1 LHSSLTSDSSV
12 EDFIANNPLFYSLPR
27 TLISTIAP
35 YFKECEFAAHEI
47 IFAEGSIG
55 DCFYIIRRGQVQ
67 IMRLRDGEELVLSEL
82 DAGDGFGE
90 MALMIDQPRSAT
102 VRASENVK
110 ALVLNRD
117 NFLTLSRS
125 LPALAE
131 KFNKLLAERVSLLES
146 GDPAVSATER
156 FKSTRSKKL
165 DYSYLDL
172 LMRLNEAAG
181 GDAQVEHCRETGKL
195 AKEVSK
201 MLCPMVSEEIFF
213 AGFLHEIGKVS
224 LPREL
229 LVRERT
235 GGELSDS
242 EREKFTHIFKYAVE
256 ILQPN
261 PSLCE
266 AVSFIQ
272 YLDRTSYAEMPLEAQ
287 ILKAVDDFLMLSS
300 HSYLNLG
307 IEAALEII
315 HEKSGT
321 LYNPRVVAALDKNL
335 RKFNSVQ
342 VDSQL
347 SVLKM
352 MVIALDRKDL
362 YTWRH
367 SMDVRDMGLR
377 LCKRLGL
384 GRKETEYTRIGSEL
398 HDVGKIFIDESVLN
412 APRKLTDEEF
422 AIMKTHAGHSGNF
435 LRDIPGMDELA
446 TIVRA
451 HHEKFDGSGYPD
463 GLRGE
468 EIPFLARIMTIA
480 DVWSALTTARVYR
493 LNADGS
499 PMGFD
504 VERAVNIMSDMNSKG
519 HFDPQLFP
527 EFCEIVKEI
536 QKEQLLLSE
545 GKALQA

>member
-1 LHSSLTSDSSV
+1 LHSSLTGDSSV

-27 TLISTIAP
+27 TLIATIAP
-35 YFKECEFAAHEI
+35 YFSEREFSANEVV
-47 IFAEGSIG
+47 FAEGSIG
-55 DCFYIIRRGQVQ
+55 DCFYILRRGQVQ
-67 IMRLRDGEELVLSEL
+67 IVQNRDGEELVLSEL

-102 VRASENVK
+102 VRASETVK

-131 KFNKLLAERVSLLES
+131 KFNKLLAERVSLLECVDQS
-146 GDPAVSATER
+146 SHGTER
-156 FKSTRSKKL
+156 FKATRTKKL

-172 LMRLNEAAG
+172 LMRLNQAAG
-181 GDAQVEHCRETGKL
+181 GEAQVEHCRETGKL

-201 MLCPMVSEEIFF
+201 MLCPMVSDEIFF
-213 AGFLHEIGKVS
+213 AGFLHEIGKIS
-224 LPREL
+224 LPGEL

-235 GGELSDS
+235 GGELTDG
-242 EREKFTHIFKYAVE
+242 EKEKFANIFKAAVD
-256 ILQPN
+256 ILEPN
-261 PSLCE
+261 PTLSE

-272 YLDRTSYAEMPLEAQ
+272 YLDRPSYGEMPLEAQ
-287 ILKAVDDFLMLSS
+287 ILKVVDDFLMLSS
-300 HSYLNLG
+300 KSYRNLG
-307 IEAALEII
+307 IEVALAKI

-377 LCKRLGL
+377 LVKRLGL
-384 GRKETEYTRIGSEL
+384 GRKESEYTRIGSEL

-422 AIMKTHAGHSGNF
+422 AIMKTHAGHSSDF

-446 TIVRA
+446 EIVRA

-504 VERAVNIMSDMNSKG
+504 ADRAVNIMSDMNSKG

-536 QKEQLLLSE
+536 QKEQVLLSQA
-545 GKALQA
+545 KSLQS